1 MLNKSIAIVNNDT
14 DLLNIFTEALK
25 NSGYHNISSFNDSI
39 IACQEIQ
46 ANPEQYSLLIIN
58 DEMPN
63 ENGLFLSTKLLETNP
78 KLNIIIMSDYYTDL
92 KCNYKFNILKKR
104 VSILRL
110 IDAVNESISKS
121 ISKDNNLYYR
131 SNNNNKKARINLT
144 L

>member
-1 MLNKSIAIVNNDT
+1 MLNKSIAILNHDT

-25 NSGYHNISSFNDSI
+25 KSGYHNISSFTDPVM
-39 IACQEIQ
+39 ACQQIQ
-46 ANPEQYSLLIIN
+46 ENQDRYSLLII
-58 DEMPN
+58 DDKMPN
-63 ENGLFLSTKLLETNP
+63 VNGLFLSTKLLETNP
-78 KLNIIIMSDYYTDL
+78 KLNVIIMSDYYTDL

-110 IDAVNESISKS
+110 IDAVNESMAKS

-131 SNNNNKKARINLT
+131 PQNSEKKAKSIL